1 MEEHL
6 DDLLMERPAVFMTM
20 GVIDRMEDL
29 IAADG
34 SWSMMLEDVCGL
46 MLTERV
52 GQIIFKPFK
61 LYYT

>member
-34 SWSMMLEDVCGL
+34 SWRMMLEDVCAL

-52 GQIIFKPFK
+52 GQIIFKPLK
-61 LYYT
+61 L

>member
-6 DDLLMERPAVFMTM
+6 DELLVDRPAVFMSM
-20 GVIDRMEDL
+20 AVIDRMEDL

-34 SWSMMLEDVCGL
+34 SWCMMLEDVCDL

-52 GQIIFKPFK
+52 GQIIFKPKTF
-61 LYYT
+61 